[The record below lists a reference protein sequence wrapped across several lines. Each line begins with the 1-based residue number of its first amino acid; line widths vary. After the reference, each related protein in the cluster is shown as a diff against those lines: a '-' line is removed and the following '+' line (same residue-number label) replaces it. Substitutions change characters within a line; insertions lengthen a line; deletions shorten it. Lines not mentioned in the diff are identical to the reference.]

1 MAEYA
6 IQAHGL
12 SKAYKISATRG
23 AADYRTL
30 RESIV
35 EVAYR
40 RRRAESDDRFWALT
54 DVSFDV
60 KHGEAV
66 GFIGKNGAGK
76 STLLKI
82 LSRITRPT
90 RGTADVYGRMGSLL
104 EVGTGFHPELSGRE
118 NVYLNGAILG
128 MSRSEIRSR
137 FDEIVAFAE
146 IERFLE
152 TPVKRYSSGMY
163 MRLAF
168 AVAAHL
174 QPEILVVD
182 EVLAVGDAAFQAKCL
197 GKMEDVANEGRT
209 VLFVSHNMSAIAQL
223 CSRVILLESGAVKAE
238 GTPDQAMSSYFAN
251 ASNDGHVELRDV
263 DRMVGTRDATFEWAE
278 LQDSSGKVCQDF
290 SIGEDL
296 TVAFGLKLSAEL
308 PATKLAVSI
317 HTSEGIPLAHA
328 VDDDS
333 GFTLS
338 NDSGQRTVRVTFND
352 IRLYPGSYRVSLVVV
367 NAANTEVFDQA
378 EDCLTFRIV
387 DGGKLTMRWLPRHS
401 GLLFL
406 TPQWTSVDESPAAPG
421 RNAEQS
427 GPSIA
432 AEPREER

>member
-12 SKAYKISATRG
+12 SKAYRISTARAG
-23 AADYRTL
+23 GDYRTL
-30 RESIV
+30 RESLSEI
-35 EVAYR
+35 ARHPFR
-40 RRRAESDDRFWALT
+40 RRSERSDIFWALN

-60 KHGEAV
+60 KHGEAL
-66 GFIGKNGAGK
+66 GFIGRNGAGK

-118 NVYLNGAILG
+118 NVFLNGAILG
-128 MSRSEIRSR
+128 MSRAEIRR
-137 FDEIVAFAE
+137 QFDEIVAFAE
-146 IERFLE
+146 IERFLD

-182 EVLAVGDAAFQAKCL
+182 EVLAVGDTAFQAKCL
-197 GKMEDVANEGRT
+197 GKMEDVASQGRT
-209 VLFVSHNMSAIAQL
+209 VLFVSHNMAAVTQL
-223 CSRVILLESGAVKAE
+223 CSRVLLLNSGSVEAE
-238 GTPDQAMSSYFAN
+238 GAPDQVISHYL
-251 ASNDGHVELRDV
+251 ASATSDGRVELRD
-263 DRMVGTRDATFEWAE
+263 RASPIGTRGAFFEWAE
-278 LQDSSGKVCQDF
+278 LQGSSGKTRQDF
-290 SIGEDL
+290 SIGDDIS
-296 TVAFGLKLSAEL
+296 VVFGLGLAAEL

-317 HTSEGIPLAHA
+317 HTSDGTPVAHA

-333 GFTLS
+333 GFTLA
-338 NDSGQRTVRVTFND
+338 NDIGEWTVRVTFSD
-352 IRLYPGSYRVSLVVV
+352 IRLYPGSYRVSIVAV
-367 NAANTEVFDQA
+367 NAANTEVFDLA
-378 EDCLTFRIV
+378 EDCMTFRIV
-387 DGGKLTMRWLPRHS
+387 DGGRLTMRPLPRHS

-406 TPQWTSVDESPAAPG
+406 TPQWTSVPERS
-421 RNAEQS
+421 S
-427 GPSIA
+427 GIA
-432 AEPREER
+432 ASGSTMPRRDRVS